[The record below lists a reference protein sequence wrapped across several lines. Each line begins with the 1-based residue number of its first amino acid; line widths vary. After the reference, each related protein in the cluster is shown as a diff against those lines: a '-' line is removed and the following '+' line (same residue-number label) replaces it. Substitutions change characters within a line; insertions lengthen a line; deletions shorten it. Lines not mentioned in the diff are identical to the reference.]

1 MAPPT
6 EEDSPPLGRV
16 ELTASAPAYRPG
28 AAVTALLA
36 CPPPPRGLALAELEV
51 SFVGVERVDTSWVA
65 ATYRRGEA
73 PLNADRRRVQR
84 RVCAAR
90 LQAAAQG
97 GAGGAGA
104 PRRFLV
110 RFELPPW
117 LPPTFRGTAVRYSY
131 TLEAT
136 AAYAAADSAADAGA
150 PPARAASARL
160 EVTVWPARAAEGGGA
175 AAAAAAE
182 AAAAEAPDGE
192 FPPPDDEVAAI
203 TCWEVGAGT
212 SVADAVAH
220 IARLGAGEGAPASLT
235 EAPAALGGGRGRALV
250 RAASSAGLL
259 AAEASSRA
267 ASPESGGGARPGG
280 AARAPAPPPRAP
292 PAQLVGVPAA
302 GGAGAARSFALRLG
316 DRALAR
322 LALHPPLEGALAPGA
337 TLSGALDFG
346 ADPAAAGALRVLHFA
361 VALETEEAVAAR
373 WRPRAPAAPLR
384 RVLAE
389 HAEAVADLAAAHFVL
404 TLPRD
409 APPAFAAP
417 LVALRWA
424 LRFRFVAA
432 DPARGGRLEEL
443 EWALPLEVVAR
454 G

>member
-1 MAPPT
+1 MAPPS
-6 EEDSPPLGRV
+6 EEGSPPLGRV

-36 CPPPPRGLALAELEV
+36 CPPPPRGLALTELEV
-51 SFVGVERVDTSWVA
+51 SFVGIERVDTSWVA

-97 GAGGAGA
+97 GAGGVGA

-136 AAYAAADSAADAGA
+136 AAYAAPAAADTGA

-182 AAAAEAPDGE
+182 AAAAEAPDGA
-192 FPPPDDEVAAI
+192 FPPPDDEATAI

-220 IARLGAGEGAPASLT
+220 IARLGAGEAPAPLA
-235 EAPAALGGGRGRALV
+235 EAPGGSGGRGRALA
-250 RAASSAGLL
+250 RAASSAGSL

-267 ASPESGGGARPGG
+267 ASPERGGGARPGG

-302 GGAGAARSFALRLG
+302 GGADAARSFALRLG

-337 TLSGALDFG
+337 TLSGALDLG

-432 DPARGGRLEEL
+432 DAARGGRLEEL